1 MGEHVVT
8 LDKIINLFNEYSGV
22 LGLYEDAISLENERF
37 EINCKQVDNAVAVY
51 VKNLETKG
59 EGTLSFKNETDLLYF
74 LKCELER
81 FFDKKG
87 TQMSLL

>member
-1 MGEHVVT
+1 MT
-8 LDKIINLFNEYSGV
+8 LDKIVNLFNEYSGV

-37 EINCKQVDNAVAVY
+37 EISCKQVDNMVVVY

-59 EGTLSFKNETDLLYF
+59 SGTLSFKTENDLLYF
-74 LKCELER
+74 LECELKR
-81 FFDKKG
+81 FYDKKG